1 MPYICTTVDK
11 IASVACMPCS
21 SVKGQFLEWQPS
33 QDTSQALLSQHGL
46 SASGVAI
53 LPHLSHHVVHISLFN
68 QWLPAAQQSLS
79 LGSLEYTI
87 CLPVIE

>member
-1 MPYICTTVDK
+1 MNK

-21 SVKGQFLEWQPS
+21 SVEGQFLEWQPS

-53 LPHLSHHVVHISLFN
+53 LSHLSHHVVYISLFN

-79 LGSLEYTI
+79 LGSVEYI
-87 CLPVIE
+87 IRLPVID